1 MILFPI
7 AGGGTGLAN
16 LRYSPAMARKIIL
29 FLALALIAQPT
40 QAAPCGG
47 SFEGF
52 LAAFAREAEAA
63 GVPAQTVNAAFAGLQ
78 QDQAVLAFDRRQRG
92 TFRKSFEDYVATRV
106 TAGRIKR
113 GTQLLQRHAALF
125 SRIERQ

>member
-7 AGGGTGLAN
+7 ARRDTALAN

-29 FLALALIAQPT
+29 FLALALIAQPG

-63 GVPAQTVNAAFAGLQ
+63 GVPAQTVNAAFAGLH

-92 TFRKSFEDYVATRV
+92 TFRKSFQIGPLR
-106 TAGRIKR
+106 
-113 GTQLLQRHAALF
+113 
-125 SRIERQ
+125 